1 MKLIKDLKPGDL
13 VLLYVDR
20 KEGGSSMGA
29 GVVGKPENAKWMT
42 FVGHVYTENVGSV
55 LNILQLKP
63 NAAPAVY
70 TLAPDLS
77 INYIWASGNA
87 QWIAMG
93 DYRVFIYND
102 NVNNATQYVVWDTVK
117 SSILDSLAVNYGQ
130 WNYRIRYN
138 SLYIRDWNS
147 VKSYYFN
154 VNSGKFEQILP
165 FHSQRAFTYRTY
177 ESSVNDGI
185 IMMVKPNYYGTP
197 NVIQARFLI
206 NGVLSADVTMPYF
219 GNGWNWE
226 LGANGFTWAYEKVV
240 NGNLVWII
248 NLYDF
253 SFNLLNT
260 YNSGMPNMYFSVYI
274 GERPWSIFGDGTND
288 KYVMMSPIG
297 VELLELPSSVSTNFW
312 IDDAIYND

>member
-1 MKLIKDLKPGDL
+1 M
-13 VLLYVDR
+13 
-20 KEGGSSMGA
+20 
-29 GVVGKPENAKWMT
+29 
-42 FVGHVYTENVGSV
+42 
-55 LNILQLKP
+55 
-63 NAAPAVY
+63 
-70 TLAPDLS
+70 
-77 INYIWASGNA
+77 
-87 QWIAMG
+87 
-93 DYRVFIYND
+93 
-102 NVNNATQYVVWDTVK
+102 
-117 SSILDSLAVNYGQ
+117 DSLAVNYGQ